1 MSWSVR
7 HEGSPKTIDGLTP
20 QQVLAGLRDG
30 LWEPTDEV
38 KGPGETAWV
47 AIEDHRLF
55 AEAAAELE
63 PPPVQTYDDETRL
76 DMNPLI
82 DVCLVLL
89 VFFILTT
96 SYAVLQKQLEAPSAS
111 KEKVAAIPKLTRAKA
126 QEQAILVT
134 VKMEGGRP
142 VVRVEGNEVP
152 IEKLLPELRGLTRST
167 NKTTLLLEHDDEVTQ
182 GLVVRVQDLAKGAG
196 LDRVQLVVP

>member
-7 HEGSPKTIDGLTP
+7 HEGSPRTIDGLTP

-38 KGPGETAWV
+38 KGPGEPAWV
-47 AIEDHRLF
+47 PIEDHRLF

-96 SYAVLQKQLEAPSAS
+96 SYAVLQKQLEAPAAS
-111 KEKVAAIPKLTRAKA
+111 KDKVAAIPKLKKD
-126 QEQAILVT
+126 QMEQAILVT
-134 VKMEGGRP
+134 VKMESGRP

-152 IEKLLPELRGLTRST
+152 IENLLAELRKLTRST
-167 NKTTLLLEHDDEVTQ
+167 SKTTLLLEHDDEVTQ